1 MGGCAILHR
10 MGISA
15 ATHPVSTVDPMELL
29 QDEYER
35 YVNLIELARI
45 TADLSPA
52 PSTPPAP
59 APLTINSH
67 R

>member
-1 MGGCAILHR
+1 M
-10 MGISA
+10 
-15 ATHPVSTVDPMELL
+15 DLL

-45 TADLSPA
+45 TADSSPA
-52 PSTPPAP
+52 EYWAPAP